1 MVTKKVIDTLY
12 STCNSRPDSPDELNI
27 ALLFEALEE
36 HHAIRID
43 DGDII
48 INSIPKESPFNRI
61 SLSRIN
67 DIVEFEDEVAIV
79 LHSSIILLNKADS
92 KAFIHIREEKPS
104 FIDRLRYRFA
114 NAD

>member
-1 MVTKKVIDTLY
+1 M
-12 STCNSRPDSPDELNI
+12 
-27 ALLFEALEE
+27 
-36 HHAIRID
+36 
-43 DGDII
+43 
-48 INSIPKESPFNRI
+48 
-61 SLSRIN
+61 
-67 DIVEFEDEVAIV
+67 AIV